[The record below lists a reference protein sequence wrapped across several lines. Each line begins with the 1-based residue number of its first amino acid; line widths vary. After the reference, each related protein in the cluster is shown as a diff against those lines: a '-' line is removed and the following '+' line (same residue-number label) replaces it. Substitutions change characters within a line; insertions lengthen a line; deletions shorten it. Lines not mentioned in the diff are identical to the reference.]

1 MNDTW
6 NNIPVEQAE
15 QLLLDLIVEY
25 YCHIDYHYD
34 TFRFSVK
41 LQKSFVLFDKYNH
54 KIVLN
59 LILGCFHFL
68 SERTYTV
75 YEKILMP

>member
-6 NNIPVEQAE
+6 YNIPVEQAE
-15 QLLLDLIVEY
+15 TVIILNLIVEY
-25 YCHIDYHYD
+25 CCHIDYHYD

-41 LQKSFVLFDKYNH
+41 LQKGFVLFNKYNH

-59 LILGCFHFL
+59 FILGCFHFL
-68 SERTYTV
+68 SEHTYTV
-75 YEKILMP
+75 YETY

>member
-6 NNIPVEQAE
+6 YNMPVEQAE
-15 QLLLDLIVEY
+15 KVIILDLIVEY

-41 LQKSFVLFDKYNH
+41 LQKRF
-54 KIVLN
+54 
-59 LILGCFHFL
+59 CF
-68 SERTYTV
+68 
-75 YEKILMP
+75 I